1 MSPESY
7 KKPLFVVNR
16 ECTHYIYNNMNYCN
30 LYGRSS
36 VNLWN
41 LLGGVGF
48 WIAAKRPDD
57 ATDRTGVDGDW
68 RGKAAVKHSR
78 RRIAFHKRC
87 KIILKYF
94 RQTPA
99 IDAFLAERMPVVAP
113 ITSSHR
119 AEAKTAQH
127 QKNKMMLRQD
137 GCHDV
142 RSPPCGQCQCLAL
155 FICIIIIIII
165 YSLINYKPMGLKT
178 EKKRKQTN

>member
-1 MSPESY
+1 M
-7 KKPLFVVNR
+7 VNR

-127 QKNKMMLRQD
+127 QKKKQNDVEARWLSRCAVPTLWTMLVPRVVYLHHHYHHHLFVNKL
-137 GCHDV
+137 
-142 RSPPCGQCQCLAL
+142 
-155 FICIIIIIII
+155 
-165 YSLINYKPMGLKT
+165 
-178 EKKRKQTN
+178 